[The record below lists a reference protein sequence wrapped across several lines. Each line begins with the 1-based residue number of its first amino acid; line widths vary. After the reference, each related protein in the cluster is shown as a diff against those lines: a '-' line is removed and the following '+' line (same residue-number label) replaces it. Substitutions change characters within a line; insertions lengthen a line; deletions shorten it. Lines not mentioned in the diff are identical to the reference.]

1 MKNGKRTFIL
11 TEIVLGLL
19 VATLAFFMLYNK
31 NEQKAERIAVV
42 IPDIEE
48 SQWSAFKYGLKM
60 ASQEYGVN
68 TVLISKANINMSED
82 EIEVVQQEIDKG
94 ADAII
99 VKMVGGSKEYS
110 KLKKIQKKVPI
121 MLAGESPDN
130 NVEKKSAIPVTEP
143 DQYDMGVALAGKLL
157 ENNNGNLR
165 GKKIGIY
172 TESSCSGADSKR
184 EKGVRDTLKDSGAKI
199 LWSVSRDEGIKK
211 KVILQSQRKVDIVLA
226 LDDTSLVE
234 AGEAAKQNNLSGAI
248 VYGIGNS
255 TLYIILIQGGQRVL
269 LYLMNLRQVINVLLK
284 QSRSYVH
291 HFIRWKIR
299 KYRILYLPD
308 RTFSR
313 RKIKIC
319 YLRSVNKMR
328 QASLLRQ
335 ISSPN
340 MI

>member
-184 EKGVRDTLKDSGAKI
+184 EKGVRDTLKDS
-199 LWSVSRDEGIKK
+199 
-211 KVILQSQRKVDIVLA
+211 
-226 LDDTSLVE
+226 
-234 AGEAAKQNNLSGAI
+234 
-248 VYGIGNS
+248 
-255 TLYIILIQGGQRVL
+255 
-269 LYLMNLRQVINVLLK
+269 
-284 QSRSYVH
+284 
-291 HFIRWKIR
+291 
-299 KYRILYLPD
+299 
-308 RTFSR
+308 
-313 RKIKIC
+313 
-319 YLRSVNKMR
+319 
-328 QASLLRQ
+328 
-335 ISSPN
+335 
-340 MI
+340 

>member
-172 TESSCSGADSKR
+172 TESSRSGADSKR

-211 KVILQSQRKVDIVLA
+211 KSNITVTKKGRYSF
-226 LDDTSLVE
+226 
-234 AGEAAKQNNLSGAI
+234 
-248 VYGIGNS
+248 GIG
-255 TLYIILIQGGQRVL
+255 
-269 LYLMNLRQVINVLLK
+269 
-284 QSRSYVH
+284 
-291 HFIRWKIR
+291 
-299 KYRILYLPD
+299 
-308 RTFSR
+308 
-313 RKIKIC
+313 
-319 YLRSVNKMR
+319 
-328 QASLLRQ
+328 
-335 ISSPN
+335 
-340 MI
+340 

>member
-1 MKNGKRTFIL
+1 
-11 TEIVLGLL
+11 
-19 VATLAFFMLYNK
+19 
-31 NEQKAERIAVV
+31 
-42 IPDIEE
+42 
-48 SQWSAFKYGLKM
+48 
-60 ASQEYGVN
+60 
-68 TVLISKANINMSED
+68 
-82 EIEVVQQEIDKG
+82 
-94 ADAII
+94 
-99 VKMVGGSKEYS
+99 
-110 KLKKIQKKVPI
+110 

-226 LDDTSLVE
+226 WIDTSLVE
-234 AGEAAKQNNLSGAI
+234 AGEAANKIIYLERSYMESVI
-248 VYGIGNS
+248 PPR
-255 TLYIILIQGGQRVL
+255 LYIILIQGGQRVL

-319 YLRSVNKMR
+319 YLRSVNKR
-328 QASLLRQ
+328 DKQVYCDK
-335 ISSPN
+335 
-340 MI
+340 